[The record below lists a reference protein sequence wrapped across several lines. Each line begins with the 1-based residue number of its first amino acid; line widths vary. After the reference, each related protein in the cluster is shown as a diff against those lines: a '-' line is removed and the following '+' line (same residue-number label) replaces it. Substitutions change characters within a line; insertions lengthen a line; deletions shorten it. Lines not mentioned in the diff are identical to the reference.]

1 MHVGAFQGR
10 KPLVQVAKSEEK
22 QRRKEKKKQKNQVR
36 QNARAFPTP
45 IRIRDTRAWGG
56 QIKCSL
62 QFARAWGAHGAIT
75 QQVQV
80 RLRVGVVLGIW
91 GVFGKEWI

>member
-1 MHVGAFQGR
+1 MSVRFR
-10 KPLVQVAKSEEK
+10 VANPSCKSQK
-22 QRRKEKKKQKNQVR
+22 VKKNRGEKKKKSKKNQVR